1 MAFNRETFVLYDE
14 EHHSGL
20 VESINRVALDM
31 NNVAGGVFSLSA
43 STKRGEFERES
54 FFKQINGMVRDR
66 DPNDLTES
74 TADDLVMSETTAVKI
89 HKSFH
94 VEKSVNS
101 FAALGAETAQDFSFI
116 VGQIQG
122 SQMAVDYTDTAI
134 AAATAAL
141 RSTADV
147 QYDATAVT
155 GKEAITPANLN
166 RIHKTLGDQGGR
178 IRAWVMNSVMFY
190 DLVENG
196 IEGGLET
203 VAGNIQMYG
212 GGPATL
218 GLPAIVVDS
227 PYLSE
232 ADEDEDTGPDSHFV
246 LALTGNAV
254 EVVESE
260 APANLAEVVGGLK
273 NLVGRIQ
280 SEYAMNVKVSGYS
293 YTGAAHPT
301 RADLADSANWSLEV
315 DPKVGIGAMGIFNEI
330 SDT

>member
-20 VESINRVALDM
+20 VEEINRVALDM

-43 STKRGEFERES
+43 AAKRGEFERDS

-66 DPNDLTES
+66 DPNDLTTS

-94 VEKSVNS
+94 VEKALN
-101 FAALGAETAQDFSFI
+101 AWLGLGAETAQDFSFI
-116 VGQIQG
+116 VGQVQG
-122 SQMAVDYTDTAI
+122 GQMAVDYTDTAI

-141 RSTADV
+141 RSTAEV
-147 QYDATAVT
+147 QYDATTVA

-166 RIHKTLGDQGGR
+166 RVRKTLGDQGGR

-232 ADEDEDTGPDSHFV
+232 DGGTDPDKHFV

-260 APANLAEVVGGLK
+260 APANLADIVGGLK

-301 RADLADSANWSLEV
+301 RADLADSLNWSLEV
-315 DPKVGIGAMGIFNEI
+315 DPKVGIGAMGTFHEI